1 MNIKQVVIK
10 EVPFSMEFRVNI
22 NLNQNKDIKLNN
34 LLEYLEQ
41 EPLYQARLLSLIENQ
56 LINQL
61 EILGNHWTLVIT
73 ACQDQAEKN
82 HRQSVLNRYYE
93 RLKQIDN
100 LSSLES

>member
-1 MNIKQVVIK
+1 MMTCSKMNIKQVVIK

-61 EILGNHWTLVIT
+61 EILGN
-73 ACQDQAEKN
+73 Q
-82 HRQSVLNRYYE
+82 
-93 RLKQIDN
+93 
-100 LSSLES
+100 